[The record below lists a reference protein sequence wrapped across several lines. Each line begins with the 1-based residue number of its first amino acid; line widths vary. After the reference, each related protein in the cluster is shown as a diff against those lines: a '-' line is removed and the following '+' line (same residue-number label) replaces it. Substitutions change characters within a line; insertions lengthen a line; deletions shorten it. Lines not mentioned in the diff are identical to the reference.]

1 MLTCFPHL
9 RCENYLGRCAI
20 PTFYNDDERAAW
32 TLAESLAEQA
42 RAMMH
47 QAERALEAFRVGKEM
62 NRLRCERRGISASD
76 AEIRWSESVTAKN
89 ALTDNSF
96 HVGLATMYYGAAAA
110 NYSRA
115 LYLRS
120 RGGALI

>member
-1 MLTCFPHL
+1 
-9 RCENYLGRCAI
+9 
-20 PTFYNDDERAAW
+20 
-32 TLAESLAEQA
+32 
-42 RAMMH
+42 MMH
-47 QAERALEAFRVGKEM
+47 QAERALENFRAGKEM
-62 NRLRCERRGISASD
+62 NRLRCARRGISASD
-76 AEIRWSESVTAKN
+76 AEIRWSESVNAKN

>member
-1 MLTCFPHL
+1 MPAFNS
-9 RCENYLGRCAI
+9 EE
-20 PTFYNDDERAAW
+20 ERAAW
-32 TLAESLAEQA
+32 ALAESLSDQA
-42 RAMMH
+42 RTMMR
-47 QAERALEAFRVGKEM
+47 QAEAALETWKLGKEM

-76 AEIRWSESVTAKN
+76 AEIRWAESANSKN

-96 HVGLATMYYGAAAA
+96 HVGLATMYFGAATA

-120 RGGALI
+120 GGGFR

>member
-1 MLTCFPHL
+1 MP
-9 RCENYLGRCAI
+9 A
-20 PTFYNDDERAAW
+20 FYNDDERAAW

-42 RAMMH
+42 RAMMR
-47 QAERALEAFRVGKEM
+47 QAESALETWRIGKEM
-62 NRLRCERRGISASD
+62 NRLRCARRGISASD
-76 AEIRWSESVTAKN
+76 AEIRWSESVNAKN

-96 HVGLATMYYGAAAA
+96 HVGLATMYYGAASA

-120 RGGALI
+120 RGGARI

>member
-1 MLTCFPHL
+1 MIRT
-9 RCENYLGRCAI
+9 LGIDALSPREVHHAI
-20 PTFYNDDERAAW
+20 LQQRGRGAAW
-32 TLAESLAEQA
+32 ALAESLSDQA
-42 RAMMH
+42 RTMMR
-47 QAERALEAFRVGKEM
+47 QAEAALETWKLGKEM

-76 AEIRWSESVTAKN
+76 AEIRWAESANSKN

-96 HVGLATMYYGAAAA
+96 HVGLATMYFGAATA

-120 RGGALI
+120 RGTYR